1 MSFKISLLI
10 LAATIGVRQSISIL
24 DGKKTS
30 KRDKVITTKSCSD
43 AVKEITQK
51 EKASKSEEAVKL
63 SPSLG

>member
-24 DGKKTS
+24 DDKKTS

-51 EKASKSEEAVKL
+51 ERQANQKRLAS
-63 SPSLG
+63 